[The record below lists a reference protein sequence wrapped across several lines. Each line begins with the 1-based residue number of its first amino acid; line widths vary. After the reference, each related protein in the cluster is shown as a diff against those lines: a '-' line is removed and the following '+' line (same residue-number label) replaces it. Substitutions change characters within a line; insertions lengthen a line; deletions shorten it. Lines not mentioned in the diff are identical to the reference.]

1 MIPLQHDMPLAK
13 VQALAVIIA
22 VTCQCFPGSLKVNV
36 HVHTCF
42 VYAAFQYKTAS
53 DASLPLTLAISI
65 SKKEISLFLKTYETT
80 QMISIYKH
88 IYLLPEVLLEQSVKV
103 NYSDSFAVHLE

>member
-36 HVHTCF
+36 HIRTPF
-42 VYAAFQYKTAS
+42 VYTAFQHRTAS

-65 SKKEISLFLKTYETT
+65 SNKEISLSLKMYET
-80 QMISIYKH
+80 I
-88 IYLLPEVLLEQSVKV
+88 
-103 NYSDSFAVHLE
+103 